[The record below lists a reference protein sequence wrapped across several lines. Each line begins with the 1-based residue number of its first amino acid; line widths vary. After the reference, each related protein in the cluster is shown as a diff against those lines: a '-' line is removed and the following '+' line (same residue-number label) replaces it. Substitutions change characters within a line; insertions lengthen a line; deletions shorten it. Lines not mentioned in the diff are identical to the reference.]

1 MATFNPTGLNFQRS
15 LTSSPLYDNGSTS
28 FDLAS
33 GFSAWAGDV
42 MVADNTQSPALIF
55 PQYQV
60 GAGVSAN
67 TANAY
72 PTIGVL
78 ESLFFTPVTYLGNIP
93 TPSVQYI
100 YGTPLQNSTVRAN
113 VITDPFAIYSIQ
125 SDSATGLSKSA
136 LFKYFNI
143 GGQTLYTSQNDVYG
157 PCGAAFVQG
166 NITSSSGRSGMYL
179 KTASQTQTFNNA
191 ADNSVFLRVVGLAPG
206 EVWYDATAANT
217 TQSAYNTVLV
227 QIVNSAWVKPGSPS

>member
-33 GFSAWAGDV
+33 GFSAWAGDI
-42 MVADNTQSPALIF
+42 MVADNTQSTTLFF

-60 GAGVSAN
+60 GAG
-67 TANAY
+67 TGTTNAY

-78 ESLFFTPVTYLGNIP
+78 ESLFFTPITNLGNLP

-100 YGTPLQNSTVRAN
+100 NGTPFQGTTVRAQ
-113 VITDPFAIYSIQ
+113 VITDPFAIYAIQ
-125 SDSATGLSKSA
+125 SDSATGLEKSA
-136 LFKYFNI
+136 LFQYFNI
-143 GGQTLYTSQNDVYG
+143 GGSTLYTSTNAAYTAFG
-157 PCGAAFVQG
+157 SAFVTG
-166 NITSSSGRSGMYL
+166 DTSSSSGRSKMFL
-179 KTASQTQTFNNA
+179 RSASQSATFNNNA
-191 ADNSVFLRVVGLAPG
+191 ANSIFLRVVGLAPG
-206 EVWYDATAANT
+206 EVWYDATNPSSQA
-217 TQSAYNTVLV
+217 AYNTVLV